1 MALHLQLSLKW
12 HPDKWYAEG
21 GAFEGIEPAD
31 VLVDDADAAKVC
43 GGLLF
48 LSRPRYPARPPLPH
62 PLAPLPSSSS
72 FRLFSLL
79 SLASAV
85 LLVRPCRVP
94 LSKNLRACKSSHG
107 GTFQVHFYK
116 LSRAHEVLTDEEH
129 RRLYDESLGD
139 GGEALERIR
148 AKHGPSWGAGCQ
160 NAAYGCQGTNIVSG
174 LEPPHINEIGTFGS
188 AASCLEACEKNPDCH
203 AYAHYTIGFQ
213 AQGSDASTRPK
224 AGKCYMRRWLR
235 AEITWQPLHEPHVTS
250 GFCPGAAR
258 KHAAEKYGK
267 VTLHNPAPKPSTLN
281 PKPPGQEPCSL
292 YPKT

>member
-1 MALHLQLSLKW
+1 LIALSC
-12 HPDKWYAEG
+12 
-21 GAFEGIEPAD
+21 F
-31 VLVDDADAAKVC
+31 
-43 GGLLF
+43 
-48 LSRPRYPARPPLPH
+48 RP
-62 PLAPLPSSSS
+62 
-72 FRLFSLL
+72 
-79 SLASAV
+79 V
-85 LLVRPCRVP
+85 LLVLRVVYRCRKFLQP
-94 LSKNLRACKSSHG
+94 RKAHPTPG
-107 GTFQVHFYK
+107 GTCQVHFYK

-174 LEPPHINEIGTFGS
+174 LEPPHINELGTFGS
-188 AASCLEACEKNPDCH
+188 AASCLEACEKHPDCH

-213 AQGSDASTRPK
+213 AQGSDASTRPR

-258 KHAAEKYGK
+258 KHAAEKYGRTSLLRFLIK
-267 VTLHNPAPKPSTLN
+267 LWLWTSALPGRLSRCYKRAQQEQKSPNKERKNPVK
-281 PKPPGQEPCSL
+281 EP
-292 YPKT
+292 Y